1 MATKID
7 VKYVDE
13 LVKAFLPDQHDKV
26 TQAVE
31 YSLFSGGKRSRPILL
46 LATARAVC
54 GRITHNAKIMAT
66 ALEYIHTYSLIH
78 DDLPA
83 MDNDDIRRG
92 KRSCHMQFGE
102 ASAVLAGDALLNL
115 ACEAVFS
122 GNFAENG
129 YAEACKTLFKMSG
142 ITGMIYGQSLDLFTE
157 TRSIEDADAVALHK
171 TGDLI
176 RAALVCGALTGGA
189 TKAEIP
195 VFDQIGQKFGIAY
208 QVIDDMLDAD
218 KIERSYLDVLT
229 ERECH
234 EYAER
239 LTDEIKALCDSLT
252 KYDLSFIKDYADKNL
267 SRNK

>member
-1 MATKID
+1 MVKID
-7 VKYVDE
+7 EKYVDE
-13 LVKAFLPDQHDKV
+13 LVKQFIPEQHDKV

-31 YSLFSGGKRSRPILL
+31 YSLFTGGKRSRPILL
-46 LATARAVC
+46 LATARAVG
-54 GRITHNAKIMAT
+54 GRITSNAKILAA

-92 KRSCHMQFGE
+92 KRSCHMQYGE

-115 ACEAVFS
+115 ACETVFC
-122 GNFAENG
+122 GNFEEHG
-129 YAEACKTLFKMSG
+129 YKEACKTLFKLSG
-142 ITGMIYGQSLDLFTE
+142 ISGMIYGQSLDLFTE
-157 TRSIEDADAVALHK
+157 THSVEDADAVALHK

-176 RAALVCGALTGGA
+176 RAALVCGALAGGA
-189 TKAEIP
+189 SKAEIP
-195 VFDQIGQKFGIAY
+195 VFDEIGQKFGIAY
-208 QVIDDMLDAD
+208 QVIDDMLDHD
-218 KIERSYLDVLT
+218 KIERSYLDVFS

-239 LTDEIKALCDSLT
+239 LTEEIKALCDKLG

-267 SRNK
+267 SRRK